1 MYCCYSIGYYFT
13 TCFRSITSLFIF
25 SIHSIVF
32 TFPRY
37 FSEAVFDIHNC
48 IEVNVQNCTFT
59 HNYGTGIINEQF
71 RGNTG
76 ALAIT
81 YNYLGS
87 SASNPNVSVTGTVF
101 INNSALSFHTT
112 NEVFESGVFTDR
124 GGGMAIFVREDH
136 FNVSALVNGCYFV
149 KNEVRSYG
157 GAMYILFN
165 GFGAHSAF
173 VEDSVFDSN
182 MAVLGGGGVLFAG
195 GKGTLG
201 TPHIFSIKSCI
212 FINNFST
219 SGSGL
224 FYVINLYGGRT
235 NIFHIHNCK
244 FVSNMLLD
252 QQNGLGAAIFVYV
265 WHNFEEKESFPVNTM
280 SNWLVTNLQLHTC

>member
-1 MYCCYSIGYYFT
+1 M
-13 TCFRSITSLFIF
+13 
-25 SIHSIVF
+25 
-32 TFPRY
+32 
-37 FSEAVFDIHNC
+37 FDIHNC

-59 HNYGTGIINEQF
+59 HNYGTGIINEPF

-87 SASNPNVSVTGTVF
+87 SASNPNVSVTGSVF
-101 INNSALSFHTT
+101 VNNSVYPNMTFRTVD
-112 NEVFESGVFTDR
+112 EVFESGVFTDR

-136 FNVSALVNGCYFV
+136 FNVSALVSGCYFV
-149 KNEVRSYG
+149 KNKVGSFG

-165 GFGAHSAF
+165 GFGAHLAI

-182 MAVLGGGGVLFAG
+182 MAVLGGAGAIFVGGQ
-195 GKGTLG
+195 GTLG
-201 TPHIFSIKSCI
+201 APHIFNTKSCA

-224 FYVINLYGGRT
+224 FHGILLNGGRT
-235 NIFHIHNCK
+235 NIFHILDCK
-244 FVSNMLLD
+244 FVSNVLLD
-252 QQNGLGAAIFVYV
+252 QQNGFGAAISGYMSEDFK
-265 WHNFEEKESFPVNTM
+265 ERESFPVNTIRD
-280 SNWLVTNLQLHTC
+280 W